1 MTCYMT
7 VPPKLELVNYKG
19 FSLLC
24 YSGTKWCGL
33 GDISSSYDDLGPERN
48 LDKCCRAHDH
58 CPVKVK
64 AFRSRYGLV
73 NWSLY
78 TK

>member
-1 MTCYMT
+1 MA
-7 VPPKLELVNYKG
+7 
-19 FSLLC
+19 
-24 YSGTKWCGL
+24 TK
-33 GDISSSYDDLGPERN
+33 YNDLGTEKNVDR
-48 LDKCCRAHDH
+48 CCRAHDL
-58 CPVKVK
+58 CPTKIK